1 EDTRLAIPEDGDLG
15 DLEQTRISASVPPV
29 PTLRLVA
36 DDGTERSVQ
45 KPVVVGRNPSAS
57 EEEVLFVFKD
67 DTRSVSKTHLRID
80 GTGENITVTDLGST
94 NGSAILREDG
104 SRESLVPNTATVL
117 PAGASVAIG
126 DRTLDAGRSG
136 CWVGPCQ
143 TPASRDPAGCS

>member
-1 EDTRLAIPEDGDLG
+1 MPHPTVCLFSSRFGAPLSLPSFPTRRSSDL
-15 DLEQTRISASVPPV
+15 
-29 PTLRLVA
+29 
-36 DDGTERSVQ
+36 
-45 KPVVVGRNPSAS
+45 VVVGRNPSAS

-94 NGSAILREDG
+94 HGSAILREGG

-126 DRTLDAGRSG
+126 DRPPDVGR
-136 CWVGPCQ
+136 
-143 TPASRDPAGCS
+143 TR